1 MLIALNDSLS
11 PRLITRKYIK
21 KIVRIQQEAGMNAAS
36 FLEERLNHIAMV
48 KMSNRE
54 NDEVESYNRMQDQ
67 LLELGTRSA
76 FANGLSM
83 GTMFFLST
91 GSLCSILLTG
101 GKAVEAKIM
110 DHGQLV
116 SFGTYSFLLALGS
129 AGVVKALGEFQ
140 QGRQAAA
147 RVYRLIGQVE
157 ESGIE
162 EKDAIVPTTSVVH
175 FSSAR
180 HLKVN
185 NLYFAYQNDPTIE
198 ILQDVSLTLS
208 RGEVVAMVGK
218 NGAGKSTV
226 AMILAGMYKPKSGS
240 ILVEHDN
247 ATSVERNRCD
257 YVRDLQRVE
266 QSKLVQVVPQHPAI
280 FGATILDNVR
290 YARPEASE
298 QEVVE
303 ALKAAN
309 AEQFVSTLEGGLMYQ
324 VGRNGSRLS
333 GGQRQRLGL
342 ARALLANP
350 VFLILDEPTSS
361 LDSEG
366 ESAVADAVTA
376 CRESDRSLLVITHR
390 AKTVTLA
397 DRIVVL
403 KEGRIAEQGT
413 FLKLQQ
419 QQGELFRLM
428 PDLL

>member
-1 MLIALNDSLS
+1 M
-11 PRLITRKYIK
+11 
-21 KIVRIQQEAGMNAAS
+21 
-36 FLEERLNHIAMV
+36 EERLNHIAMV

-54 NDEVESYNRMQDQ
+54 NDEVESYNRMQNQ

-76 FANGLSM
+76 LANGLSM

-91 GSLCSILLTG
+91 GALCSILLTG
-101 GKAVEAKIM
+101 GKAVEAKRM

-129 AGVVKALGEFQ
+129 AGVVKAMGELQ

-147 RVYRLIGQVE
+147 RVYRLIGRE
-157 ESGIE
+157 EASGKE
-162 EKDAIVPTTSVVH
+162 VQDAIAPTPSSVHVA
-175 FSSAR
+175 SAR

-185 NLYFAYQNDPTIE
+185 NLHFAYQNDPTVE
-198 ILQDVSLTLS
+198 ILTDVSLTLS

-226 AMILAGMYKPKSGS
+226 AMILAGMYTPMAGS
-240 ILVEHDN
+240 IMIEHDN
-247 ATSVERNRCD
+247 ATSTESKRYD
-257 YVRDLQRVE
+257 YVKELERAE
-266 QSKLVQVVPQHPAI
+266 QAKLVQVVPQHPAI
-280 FGATILDNVR
+280 FGATVLDNVK
-290 YARPEASE
+290 YSRPEATE
-298 QEVVE
+298 DEVVK

-309 AEQFVSTLEGGLMYQ
+309 AEQFVSKLEGGLMYQ

-361 LDSEG
+361 LDAEG

-390 AKTVTLA
+390 VKTVTLA
-397 DRIVVL
+397 DRVVVL

-413 FLKLQQ
+413 FSQLQQ

-428 PDLL
+428 PDLV

>member
-1 MLIALNDSLS
+1 M
-11 PRLITRKYIK
+11 
-21 KIVRIQQEAGMNAAS
+21 
-36 FLEERLNHIAMV
+36 EERLNHIAMV

-54 NDEVESYNRMQDQ
+54 NDEVESYNRMQNQ

-76 FANGLSM
+76 LANGLSM

-101 GKAVEAKIM
+101 GKAVEAKRM

-129 AGVVKALGEFQ
+129 AGVVKAMGELQ

-147 RVYRLIGQVE
+147 RVYRLIGRE
-157 ESGIE
+157 EASGKE
-162 EKDAIVPTTSVVH
+162 VQDAIAPTPSSVHVA
-175 FSSAR
+175 SAR

-185 NLYFAYQNDPTIE
+185 NLHFAYQNDPTVE
-198 ILQDVSLTLS
+198 ILTDVSLTLS

-226 AMILAGMYKPKSGS
+226 AMILAGMYTPMAGS
-240 ILVEHDN
+240 IMIEHDN
-247 ATSVERNRCD
+247 VTSTESKRYD
-257 YVRDLQRVE
+257 YVRELARAE
-266 QSKLVQVVPQHPAI
+266 QAKLVQVVPQHPAI
-280 FGATILDNVR
+280 FGATILDNVK
-290 YARPEASE
+290 YSRPEATE
-298 QEVVE
+298 DEVVK

-309 AEQFVSTLEGGLMYQ
+309 AEQFVSKLEGGLMYQ

-361 LDSEG
+361 LDAEG

-390 AKTVTLA
+390 VKTVTLA
-397 DRIVVL
+397 DRVVVL

-413 FLKLQQ
+413 FSQLQQ

-428 PDLL
+428 PDLV

>member
-1 MLIALNDSLS
+1 
-11 PRLITRKYIK
+11 
-21 KIVRIQQEAGMNAAS
+21 
-36 FLEERLNHIAMV
+36 
-48 KMSNRE
+48 MSNRE
-54 NDEVESYNRMQDQ
+54 NDEVESYIRMQNQ

-76 FANGLSM
+76 LANGISM

-101 GKAVEAKIM
+101 GKAVEAKRM

-129 AGVVKALGEFQ
+129 AGVVKAMGELQ

-147 RVYRLIGQVE
+147 RVYRLIGRE
-157 ESGIE
+157 EASG
-162 EKDAIVPTTSVVH
+162 KKVQDAIAPTPSSVHVP
-175 FSSAR
+175 SAR
-180 HLKVN
+180 HLKVS
-185 NLYFAYQNDPTIE
+185 NLHFAYQSDPTVE
-198 ILQDVSLTLS
+198 ILTDVSLTLS

-226 AMILAGMYKPKSGS
+226 AMILAGMYTPMAGS
-240 ILVEHDN
+240 IMIEHDN
-247 ATSVERNRCD
+247 ATSTESKRYD
-257 YVRDLQRVE
+257 YVTELARAE
-266 QSKLVQVVPQHPAI
+266 QAKLVQVVPQHPAI
-280 FGATILDNVR
+280 FGATILDNVK
-290 YARPEASE
+290 YSRPEATE
-298 QEVVE
+298 DEVVK
-303 ALKAAN
+303 ALRAAN
-309 AEQFVSTLEGGLMYQ
+309 AEQFVSKLEGGLMYQ

-361 LDSEG
+361 LDAEG

-390 AKTVTLA
+390 VKTVTLA
-397 DRIVVL
+397 DRVVVL

-413 FLKLQQ
+413 FSQLQQ

-428 PDLL
+428 PDLV

>member
-1 MLIALNDSLS
+1 M
-11 PRLITRKYIK
+11 
-21 KIVRIQQEAGMNAAS
+21 
-36 FLEERLNHIAMV
+36 EERLNHIAMV

-54 NDEVESYNRMQDQ
+54 NDEVESYNRMQNQ

-76 FANGLSM
+76 LANGLSM

-91 GSLCSILLTG
+91 GALCSILLTG
-101 GKAVEAKIM
+101 GKAVEAKRM

-129 AGVVKALGEFQ
+129 AGVVKAMGELQ

-147 RVYRLIGQVE
+147 RVYRLIGRE
-157 ESGIE
+157 EASGKE
-162 EKDAIVPTTSVVH
+162 VQDAIAPTPSSVHVA
-175 FSSAR
+175 SAR

-185 NLYFAYQNDPTIE
+185 NLHFAYQSDPTVE
-198 ILQDVSLTLS
+198 ILTDVSFTLS

-226 AMILAGMYKPKSGS
+226 AMILAGMYTPMAGS
-240 ILVEHDN
+240 IMIEHDN
-247 ATSVERNRCD
+247 VTSTESKRYD
-257 YVRDLQRVE
+257 YVRELARAE
-266 QSKLVQVVPQHPAI
+266 QAKLVQVVPQHPAI
-280 FGATILDNVR
+280 FGATILDNVK
-290 YARPEASE
+290 YSRPEATE
-298 QEVVE
+298 DEVVK
-303 ALKAAN
+303 ALRAAN
-309 AEQFVSTLEGGLMYQ
+309 AEQFVSKLEGGLMYQ

-361 LDSEG
+361 LDAEG

-390 AKTVTLA
+390 VKTVTLA
-397 DRIVVL
+397 DRVVVL

-413 FLKLQQ
+413 FSQLQQ

-428 PDLL
+428 PDLV

>member
-1 MLIALNDSLS
+1 
-11 PRLITRKYIK
+11 
-21 KIVRIQQEAGMNAAS
+21 
-36 FLEERLNHIAMV
+36 
-48 KMSNRE
+48 MSNRE
-54 NDEVESYNRMQDQ
+54 NDEVESYNRMQNQ

-76 FANGLSM
+76 LANGLSM

-91 GSLCSILLTG
+91 GALCSILLTG
-101 GKAVEAKIM
+101 GKAVEAKRM

-129 AGVVKALGEFQ
+129 AGVVKAMGELQ

-147 RVYRLIGQVE
+147 RVYRLIGRE
-157 ESGIE
+157 EASGKE
-162 EKDAIVPTTSVVH
+162 VQDAIAPTPSSVHVA
-175 FSSAR
+175 SAR

-185 NLYFAYQNDPTIE
+185 NLHFAYQSDPTVE
-198 ILQDVSLTLS
+198 ILTDVSLTLS

-226 AMILAGMYKPKSGS
+226 AMILAGMYTPMAGS
-240 ILVEHDN
+240 IMIEHDN
-247 ATSVERNRCD
+247 ATSTERKRYD
-257 YVRDLQRVE
+257 YVRELERAE
-266 QSKLVQVVPQHPAI
+266 QAKLVQVVPQHPAI
-280 FGATILDNVR
+280 FGATILDNVK
-290 YARPEASE
+290 YSRPEATE
-298 QEVVE
+298 DEVVK

-309 AEQFVSTLEGGLMYQ
+309 AEQFVSKLEGGLMYQ

-361 LDSEG
+361 LDAEG

-390 AKTVTLA
+390 VKTVTLA
-397 DRIVVL
+397 DRVVVL

-413 FLKLQQ
+413 FSQLQQ

-428 PDLL
+428 PDLV

>member
-1 MLIALNDSLS
+1 
-11 PRLITRKYIK
+11 
-21 KIVRIQQEAGMNAAS
+21 
-36 FLEERLNHIAMV
+36 
-48 KMSNRE
+48 MSNRE
-54 NDEVESYNRMQDQ
+54 NDEVESYNRMQNQ

-76 FANGLSM
+76 LANGLSM

-101 GKAVEAKIM
+101 GKAVEAKRM

-129 AGVVKALGEFQ
+129 AGVVKAMGELQ

-147 RVYRLIGQVE
+147 RVYRLIGRE
-157 ESGIE
+157 EASGKE
-162 EKDAIVPTTSVVH
+162 VQDAIAPTPSSVHVA
-175 FSSAR
+175 SAR

-185 NLYFAYQNDPTIE
+185 NLHFAYQSDPTVE
-198 ILQDVSLTLS
+198 ILTDVSFTLS

-226 AMILAGMYKPKSGS
+226 AMILAGMYTPMAGS
-240 ILVEHDN
+240 IMIEHDN
-247 ATSVERNRCD
+247 ATSTESKRYD
-257 YVRDLQRVE
+257 YVKELERAE
-266 QSKLVQVVPQHPAI
+266 QAKLVQVVPQHPAI
-280 FGATILDNVR
+280 FGATVLDNVK
-290 YARPEASE
+290 YSRPEATE
-298 QEVVE
+298 DEVVK

-309 AEQFVSTLEGGLMYQ
+309 AEQFVSKLEGGLMYQ

-361 LDSEG
+361 LDAEG

-390 AKTVTLA
+390 VKTVTLA
-397 DRIVVL
+397 DRVVVL

-413 FLKLQQ
+413 FSQLQQ

-428 PDLL
+428 PDLV

>member
-1 MLIALNDSLS
+1 
-11 PRLITRKYIK
+11 
-21 KIVRIQQEAGMNAAS
+21 
-36 FLEERLNHIAMV
+36 
-48 KMSNRE
+48 MSNRE
-54 NDEVESYNRMQDQ
+54 NDEVESYNRMQNQ

-76 FANGLSM
+76 LANGLSM

-91 GSLCSILLTG
+91 GALCSILLTG
-101 GKAVEAKIM
+101 GKAVEAKRM

-129 AGVVKALGEFQ
+129 AGVVKAMGELQ

-147 RVYRLIGQVE
+147 RVYRLIGRE
-157 ESGIE
+157 EASGKE
-162 EKDAIVPTTSVVH
+162 VQDAIAPTPSSVHVA
-175 FSSAR
+175 SAR

-185 NLYFAYQNDPTIE
+185 NLHFAYQSDPTVE
-198 ILQDVSLTLS
+198 ILTDVSLTLS

-226 AMILAGMYKPKSGS
+226 AMILAGMYTPMAGS
-240 ILVEHDN
+240 IMIEHDN
-247 ATSVERNRCD
+247 ATSTERKRYD
-257 YVRDLQRVE
+257 YVRELERAE
-266 QSKLVQVVPQHPAI
+266 QAKLVQVVPQHPAI
-280 FGATILDNVR
+280 FGATVLDNVK
-290 YARPEASE
+290 YSRPEATE
-298 QEVVE
+298 DEVVK

-309 AEQFVSTLEGGLMYQ
+309 AEQFVSKLEGGLMYQ

-361 LDSEG
+361 LDAEG

-390 AKTVTLA
+390 VKTVTLA
-397 DRIVVL
+397 DRVVVL

-413 FLKLQQ
+413 FSQLQQ

-428 PDLL
+428 PDLV